1 MCVDIVVV
9 SVDRSGPDVVIAN
22 TSVDLLHCRITMPK
36 AALKA
41 LGYSTFRPK
50 VLRPLI
56 DAMIMRQIERNQGK
70 LPLGGIVLDES
81 DLDDLPRYE
90 G

>member
-1 MCVDIVVV
+1 MDIVVV
-9 SVDRSGPDVVIAN
+9 SVDRSKPDVVIAN

-36 AALKA
+36 TALKA
-41 LGYSTFRPK
+41 LGYSVFRPK

-56 DAMIMRQIERNQGK
+56 DAIIMRQIERHNGT
-70 LPLGGIVLDES
+70 LPLGGIVLDET
-81 DLDDLPRYE
+81 DLDGLPRYE